1 MKSKERSE
9 MQKDLLTANLRK
21 SFQNQAEAEE
31 AEEAEVAVAK
41 VAVAKVAKVAKA
53 ARVAKGAKVVWRVLV
68 RS

>member
-9 MQKDLLTANLRK
+9 MQKDLLTANLRQ
-21 SFQNQAEAEE
+21 SFQNQAE

-41 VAVAKVAKVAKA
+41 VAVAKVAKA
-53 ARVAKGAKVVWRVLV
+53 ARVAKGAKVLWRVLV